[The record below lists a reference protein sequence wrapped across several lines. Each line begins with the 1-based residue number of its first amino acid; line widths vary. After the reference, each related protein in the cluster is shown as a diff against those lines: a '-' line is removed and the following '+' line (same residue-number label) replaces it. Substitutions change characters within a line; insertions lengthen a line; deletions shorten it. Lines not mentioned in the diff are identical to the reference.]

1 MILNNELLLR
11 NPVKLHPVPLVTL
24 KSRYNIVGSTADVV
38 LWLILV
44 AFVSL
49 KLQLIAD
56 VTPAGAALQKEF
68 RDSISSYKKDIKK
81 IDENITNI
89 KTQRNVTNNYYDKKI
104 DELKMLD
111 AKKVDSLLRKRYNY

>member
-1 MILNNELLLR
+1 MKDFITYNFKNILIVIGFLLLLFFLVR
-11 NPVKLHPVPLVTL
+11 IFSKTNDNSELVK
-24 KSRYNIVGSTADVV
+24 Y
-38 LWLILV
+38 
-44 AFVSL
+44 
-49 KLQLIAD
+49 KLEKLDEEIGNVKD
-56 VTPAGAALQKEF
+56 LQKEF